1 LYFNADDS
9 AELVNSLTSVLN
21 DIISKKSSG
30 TAVSVVSAE
39 NAQGNRLYRAKFKP
53 GEWRGFLEAFDL
65 PYHANDQA
73 VWTAGTE
80 LQKRDPDTRKI
91 FTFVD
96 RDNDQAL
103 DEDPY
108 ASFDSDGEVISFD
121 AGNAADIKP
130 YLGVMDSGSTG
141 VWDYLGAT
149 HDERVNSL
157 IDYIRGTDQDGMRS
171 RTTNGQTWKLGDIVN
186 STPVTVAAPVD
197 NYHVIYRDRSY
208 QNFLNANRDRET
220 AIYVGAND
228 GMLHAFTSW
237 QYNPTSGS
245 YEKPIGR
252 TDIGEEM
259 WAYIPQSLLP
269 HLKWLADPAYTHVYY
284 VDFKPKVFDA
294 RIGVADAA
302 GDPTWRTILI
312 CGFNMGGK
320 HIWAEGDFNDGNGVS
335 TRHFYPAYVCL
346 DITDPA
352 NPRLLWERT
361 YTELGMTRATPAVI
375 RIENGNKASNAFS
388 LGDWHAVFGSG
399 PTDYDGSSTQNGYVF
414 VVDLKTGEP
423 VYPTGASDWQF
434 DTGTSNTYMSSPA
447 SLDKDLTNSVDAI
460 YLGDT
465 DGNLYHVSTLEAQ
478 TYDGGGNPLERSP
491 TLDKSQWYMTKI
503 FSGSRPITAAASLS
517 VDAMDDVWVYF
528 GTGSYLTDADKV
540 SNDQQYMIGIRDP
553 LFKQS
558 PSALP
563 LGLGNLFNAD
573 PYTVYTNGY
582 VDGGLARIYNWY
594 SLLDVVRNT
603 EDQSSYP
610 DYYDGWYRSLEA
622 TDPSERVITKPA
634 ILGGGVYLP
643 AFTPNADVCGF
654 GGVSNFYAVYYET
667 GTAYFNPLLP
677 NGTSDVAGQDY
688 KAVKF
693 KVPLGEGM
701 PPPAVGIHA
710 GREKGAKAFLQ
721 MSTGEVVEVDIE
733 TPFNIK
739 SGLTTWRTD

>member
-1 LYFNADDS
+1 
-9 AELVNSLTSVLN
+9 
-21 DIISKKSSG
+21 
-30 TAVSVVSAE
+30 
-39 NAQGNRLYRAKFKP
+39 
-53 GEWRGFLEAFDL
+53 
-65 PYHANDQA
+65 
-73 VWTAGTE
+73 
-80 LQKRDPDTRKI
+80 
-91 FTFVD
+91 
-96 RDNDQAL
+96 
-103 DEDPY
+103 
-108 ASFDSDGEVISFD
+108 
-121 AGNAADIKP
+121 
-130 YLGVMDSGSTG
+130 
-141 VWDYLGAT
+141 
-149 HDERVNSL
+149 
-157 IDYIRGTDQDGMRS
+157 
-171 RTTNGQTWKLGDIVN
+171 
-186 STPVTVAAPVD
+186 VD
-197 NYHVIYRDRSY
+197 NYHIIYSDRSY
-208 QNFLNANRDRET
+208 QNFLNANRSRET

-237 QYNPTSGS
+237 QYDPVSGS

-252 TDIGEEM
+252 TEIGEEM

-269 HLKWLADPAYTHVYY
+269 HLKWLADPEYTHVYY

-294 RIGVADAA
+294 RIGVNDAD

-320 HIWAEGDFNDGNGVS
+320 HIWAEGDFNDGNGVT

-346 DITDPA
+346 DVTDPD
-352 NPRLLWERT
+352 NPKLLWERT

-375 RIENGNKASNAFS
+375 RIENGNTDSNAFP
-388 LGDWHAVFGSG
+388 LGNWYAVFGSG
-399 PTDYDGSSTQNGYVF
+399 PTDYDGTSTQNGYVF

-423 VYPTGASDWQF
+423 VYPSGASDWQF
-434 DTGTSNTYMSSPA
+434 DTGTANTYMSSPA

-460 YLGDT
+460 YIGDT
-465 DGNLYHVSTLEAQ
+465 AGNLYHVSTLENQ
-478 TYDGGGNPLERSP
+478 TYDWEGNPLQRTP
-491 TLDKSQWYMTKI
+491 TLDKSQWHMTNI
-503 FSGSRPITAAASLS
+503 FSGSRPITAAASIS

-558 PSALP
+558 PSVLP

-654 GGVSNFYAVYYET
+654 GGVSNFYGVYYET

-677 NGTSDVAGQDY
+677 NGTTDVAGQDY

-693 KVPLGEGM
+693 KIPLGEGM

>member
-1 LYFNADDS
+1 
-9 AELVNSLTSVLN
+9 
-21 DIISKKSSG
+21 
-30 TAVSVVSAE
+30 
-39 NAQGNRLYRAKFKP
+39 
-53 GEWRGFLEAFDL
+53 
-65 PYHANDQA
+65 
-73 VWTAGTE
+73 
-80 LQKRDPDTRKI
+80 
-91 FTFVD
+91 
-96 RDNDQAL
+96 
-103 DEDPY
+103 
-108 ASFDSDGEVISFD
+108 
-121 AGNAADIKP
+121 
-130 YLGVMDSGSTG
+130 M
-141 VWDYLGAT
+141 
-149 HDERVNSL
+149 
-157 IDYIRGTDQDGMRS
+157 
-171 RTTNGQTWKLGDIVN
+171 
-186 STPVTVAAPVD
+186 
-197 NYHVIYRDRSY
+197 
-208 QNFLNANRDRET
+208 
-220 AIYVGAND
+220 GAND

-460 YLGDT
+460 YLGDA
-465 DGNLYHVSTLEAQ
+465 DGNLYHISTLEAQ

-528 GTGSYLTDADKV
+528 GTGSYLTDADKI

-622 TDPSERVITKPA
+622 TDPSERIITKPA

-693 KVPLGEGM
+693 KIPLGEGM